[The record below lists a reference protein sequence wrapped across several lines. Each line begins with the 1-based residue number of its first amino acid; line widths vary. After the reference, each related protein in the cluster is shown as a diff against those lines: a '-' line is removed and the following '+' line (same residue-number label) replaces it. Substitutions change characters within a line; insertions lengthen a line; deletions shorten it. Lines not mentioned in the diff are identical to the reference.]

1 MKLYGTITVDV
12 AGEEILKRP
21 GLLARIHAAF
31 GGQPDL
37 GTGRVRAALE
47 AAAVVD
53 AVRQALTELHATNA
67 VSLVID
73 DLVVFQDRERRP
85 EDLGDLFL
93 AFHDVGAAIGEFGLL
108 RLAVEHVEA
117 GLHIVL
123 EVQAQTEHLKHE
135 PAVRVVV
142 SGRIQA
148 FEPRVG
154 EDADAYRARVEPL
167 ARDPRLVEL
176 AQLSFDS
183 FVART
188 RDAIARA
195 MPEARATVTASD
207 ARVVVPD
214 QKRDRRPEQ
223 RPTDRNYD
231 PHDAYYP
238 SPMLGM
244 MSMAMLGSF
253 MMMPGV
259 QTVDASNT
267 PVETSAPSPETQSS
281 TGGDGGDAEAGGF
294 DAGGDAEAGGF
305 DADW

>member
-21 GLLARIHAAF
+21 GLLARVRKAL
-31 GGQPDL
+31 GGEPDL
-37 GTGRVRAALE
+37 GTGRIRASIE

-53 AVRQALTELHATNA
+53 AVRAALTELGATNA

-73 DLVVFQDRERRP
+73 ELVVFQDRERKLD
-85 EDLGDLFL
+85 DLGDLFL

-123 EVQAQTEHLKHE
+123 EVQAQTEHPKHE

-148 FEPRVG
+148 FEPRAG
-154 EDADAYRARVEPL
+154 EDADAYRARAEPL
-167 ARDPRLVEL
+167 ARDLRVVEL

-183 FVART
+183 FVVRT

-195 MPEARATVTASD
+195 MPEARANVTASE
-207 ARVVVPD
+207 ARLVVPEK
-214 QKRDRRPEQ
+214 QRGRRRAEAQPI
-223 RPTDRNYD
+223 DRNYD

-238 SPMLGM
+238 SPMMGM
-244 MSMAMLGSF
+244 MSVAMLGSF

-267 PVETSAPSPETQSS
+267 PVETSAPSPETDASS
-281 TGGDGGDAEAGGF
+281 GGEGDDLAADAF
-294 DAGGDAEAGGF
+294 DT
-305 DADW
+305 DW

>member
-21 GLLARIHAAF
+21 GLLARIHAAL
-31 GGQPDL
+31 GGKPDL

-53 AVRQALTELHATNA
+53 AVRHALTELHATNA

-93 AFHDVGAAIGEFGLL
+93 AFHEVGAAIGEFGLL
-108 RLAVEHVEA
+108 RLAVEHAEA
-117 GLHIVL
+117 GLHLVL
-123 EVQAQTEHLKHE
+123 EVQAQTEHPEHE
-135 PAVRVVV
+135 PAIRVVV
-142 SGRIQA
+142 SGRIEA

-167 ARDPRLVEL
+167 ARDLRIVEL
-176 AQLSFDS
+176 ARLSFDS

-195 MPEARATVTASD
+195 MPEGRASITASE

-214 QKRDRRPEQ
+214 QPRGRRAEPQ
-223 RPTDRNYD
+223 PTDRNYD

-259 QTVDASNT
+259 QTVDAANT
-267 PVETSAPSPETQSS
+267 PVETSDPESESPSGDD
-281 TGGDGGDAEAGGF
+281 GGDGD
-294 DAGGDAEAGGF
+294 AGGF

>member
-12 AGEEILKRP
+12 AGDEILKRP
-21 GLLARIHAAF
+21 GLLARVHKAF
-31 GGQPDL
+31 GGDPDL
-37 GTGRVRAALE
+37 STGRMRASLE

-53 AVRQALTELHATNA
+53 AVRAALTELGATNA

-73 DLVVFQDRERRP
+73 DLVVFHDREQRP

-93 AFHDVGAAIGEFGLL
+93 AFHDVGAAIGEFRLL
-108 RLAVEHVEA
+108 RLAIEHVEA
-117 GLHIVL
+117 GIHLVL
-123 EVQAQTEHLKHE
+123 EVQAQPEHLKYE
-135 PAVRVVV
+135 PAVRVVI

-148 FEPRVG
+148 FEPRG
-154 EDADAYRARVEPL
+154 REDADAYRARVEPL
-167 ARDPRLVEL
+167 ARDLKIVEL

-183 FVART
+183 FVVRT

-195 MPEARATVTASD
+195 MPEARANVTASE
-207 ARVVVPD
+207 ARLVVPD
-214 QKRDRRPEQ
+214 QRRARRAEP

-253 MMMPGV
+253 MLMPGV

-267 PVETSAPSPETQSS
+267 PVEASEPPPAPDEFR
-281 TGGDGGDAEAGGF
+281 GGDGGDA
-294 DAGGDAEAGGF
+294 DAG
-305 DADW
+305 ADW

>member
-21 GLLARIHAAF
+21 GLLARVRKAL
-31 GGQPDL
+31 GGDPDL
-37 GTGRVRAALE
+37 STGRMRASLE

-53 AVRQALTELHATNA
+53 AVRAALTELGATNA

-73 DLVVFQDRERRP
+73 ELVVFQDRERRP
-85 EDLGDLFL
+85 DDLGDLFL

-123 EVQAQTEHLKHE
+123 EVQAQAEHRKHE
-135 PAVRVVV
+135 PAVRVVL
-142 SGRIQA
+142 SGRVQA

-167 ARDPRLVEL
+167 ARDLRIVEL

-195 MPEARATVTASD
+195 MPEARASVTASD

-214 QKRDRRPEQ
+214 QSGRDRRAEP

-267 PVETSAPSPETQSS
+267 PVETSDPSPESGSS
-281 TGGDGGDAEAGGF
+281 FGDDGGDVEAGGF
-294 DAGGDAEAGGF
+294 DAE
-305 DADW
+305 W

>member
-1 MKLYGTITVDV
+1 MKLYGTITVKV
-12 AGEEILKRP
+12 AGNEILKRP
-21 GLLARIHAAF
+21 GLVARIRKAL
-31 GGQPDL
+31 GGEPDL
-37 GTGRVRAALE
+37 GTGRMRASVE

-53 AVRQALTELHATNA
+53 AVREALTELGATNA
-67 VSLVID
+67 VSLVVD
-73 DLVVFQDRERRP
+73 DLVVFQDRDRRP
-85 EDLGDLFL
+85 DDLGDLFL
-93 AFHDVGAAIGEFGLL
+93 AFHDVGSAIGEFGLL

-117 GLHIVL
+117 GLHLVL
-123 EVQAQTEHLKHE
+123 EVQAQPEHDKD
-135 PAVRVVV
+135 ASAIRVVI

-148 FEPRVG
+148 FEPRAG
-154 EDADAYRARVEPL
+154 EDAEAYRARVEPL

-183 FVART
+183 FVVRA

-195 MPEARATVTASD
+195 MPEAVTEVVASE

-214 QKRDRRPEQ
+214 QRRARQREA
-223 RPTDRNYD
+223 RPTDQNYD

-259 QTVDASNT
+259 HPVDASNT
-267 PVETSAPSPETQSS
+267 PMEASDPSGGGDWWD
-281 TGGDGGDAEAGGF
+281 GGDGGED
-294 DAGGDAEAGGF
+294 AGGF